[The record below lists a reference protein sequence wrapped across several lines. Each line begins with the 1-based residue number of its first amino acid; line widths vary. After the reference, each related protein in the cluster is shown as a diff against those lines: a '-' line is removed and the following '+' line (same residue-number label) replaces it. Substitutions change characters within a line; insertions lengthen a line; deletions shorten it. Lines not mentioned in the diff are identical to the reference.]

1 MVNLLIVDKIK
12 LGIYSTAY
20 IFFAVGICDKLP
32 SLLDQCTTILG
43 LSCILIL
50 GDSVVYLAEMIA
62 PNNSHNLN

>member
-1 MVNLLIVDKIK
+1 M
-12 LGIYSTAY
+12 AY

-62 PNNSHNLN
+62 PNSSHNLN